1 MKVSAPPPDQ
11 PVTLPKKPVLPV
23 RPAPTVSNEP
33 LVTRLLASAGAV
45 SDSATAASRYVFMK
59 IEAPESTGKK

>member
-1 MKVSAPPPDQ
+1 
-11 PVTLPKKPVLPV
+11 
-23 RPAPTVSNEP
+23 
-33 LVTRLLASAGAV
+33 LVTRLLASAGVV